1 MQQKANICPR
11 TLITGQ
17 VASEVAPDL
26 FLDFH
31 LPQRYSVTT
40 VALNRYFII
49 NATQGKSRNSS
60 NEQQIPQANKIH
72 K

>member
-11 TLITGQ
+11 TLVTGQ

-31 LPQRYSVTT
+31 SPQ
-40 VALNRYFII
+40 RYFII
-49 NATQGKSRNSS
+49 NATQSKSRNSS
-60 NEQQIPQANKIH
+60 NEQQIPQANKIQ